1 MSTTQETRAPETQRR
16 KRALI
21 MAGGGLKVAFQAGVL
36 QVWLDEAGL
45 TFDDA
50 DGASGGVFNLAM
62 YCQGLTG
69 REIAD
74 NWRLGD
80 PKRGIAP
87 NWRGLARGPFA
98 PSLFTLD
105 RYRRNV
111 FQDWGLDWDRIRAS
125 PRRATFNAYN
135 FSRNELTVREAATLD
150 EDFVVAAVS
159 LPMWFPPVVIEGDT
173 YIDAVYITD
182 ANLEEAIRRGADELW
197 VIWTVSRQRVWR
209 SGFLAQYFQ
218 VIETAANGHFQR
230 VLDRIAVSNA
240 RGKDGEFGRHIEVKL
255 LQAEV
260 PLHYLVTFSRD
271 RVAEVVNMG
280 VREARR
286 WCGRNGIALKPVD
299 DGDDPAPR
307 TRLSFTEKMHGW
319 FTFGESDPRRGALL
333 GRDRG
338 QKLAFRLTIDIAGVN
353 RFLLDPLH
361 KAGVHG
367 WIDCEALGGRLP
379 VASGGFNLFV
389 QQEHPGHQ
397 RMYYCL
403 HFADSAGHPLTLLGH
418 KDVRNDAGLD
428 LWTDT
433 TTLYVRILPGHVG
446 LAGDSD
452 DPDGSDR
459 MDTFETVGNGRI
471 VGAGVLRLT
480 PLDLARQLTTVR
492 VQAPS
497 PEERVEVLRRFG
509 QLFLGKL
516 WDVYAQDI
524 LSSSP
529 I

>member
-1 MSTTQETRAPETQRR
+1 MSTTQDAQRP

-21 MAGGGLKVAFQAGVL
+21 LAGGGLKVAFQAGVL

-87 NWRGLARGPFA
+87 NWRGLVRGPFA
-98 PSLFTLD
+98 PSLFTLE

-111 FQDWGLDWDRIRAS
+111 FPAWGLDWTRIRAS
-125 PRRATFNAYN
+125 GHPATFNAYN
-135 FSRNELTVREAATLD
+135 FSRNRLTVREPASLD
-150 EDFVVAAVS
+150 EDFLVAAVS
-159 LPMWFPPVVIEGDT
+159 LPVWFPPVVIDGDT

-209 SGFLAQYFQ
+209 AGFLAQYFQ

-230 VLDRIAVSNA
+230 MLDRIAANNA
-240 RGKDGEFGRHIEVKL
+240 LGEKGEFGRHIEVKL
-255 LQAEV
+255 LQEEV

-280 VREARR
+280 VRAARS
-286 WCGRNGIALKPVD
+286 WCAANGIEVTPVD
-299 DGDDPAPR
+299 EDDTGPR
-307 TRLSFTEKMHGW
+307 TRLAFTEKMHGW
-319 FTFGESDPRRGALL
+319 FSFGETDPRRGASL

-338 QKLAFRLTIDIAGVN
+338 IGLAFRLTITMDGVN

-361 KAGVHG
+361 EASVSG
-367 WIDCEALGGRLP
+367 WIHCEALGGRLP
-379 VASGGFNLFV
+379 VTSGGFNLFV
-389 QQEHPGHQ
+389 QQDVTGHQ
-397 RMYYCL
+397 RMYYRL
-403 HFADSAGHPLTLLGH
+403 HFADSAGHPLTLLGV
-418 KDVRNDAGLD
+418 KDVRDGAGLD
-428 LWTDT
+428 LWSDT
-433 TTLYVRILPGHVG
+433 TTLFVRILPGHVVPA
-446 LAGDSD
+446 L
-452 DPDGSDR
+452 DGSDLHGTASIGSAEP
-459 MDTFETVGNGRI
+459 DGI

-480 PLDLARQLTTVR
+480 PLDLLRQLTTVR
-492 VQAPS
+492 AHAPTAT
-497 PEERVEVLRRFG
+497 ERAEVVRRFG

-516 WDVYAQDI
+516 WDVYAQEV

>member
-1 MSTTQETRAPETQRR
+1 MSTTQEAQRP

-21 MAGGGLKVAFQAGVL
+21 LAGGGLKVAFQAGVL

-69 REIAD
+69 HQIAD

-87 NWRGLARGPFA
+87 NWRGLARRPYA

-105 RYRRNV
+105 RYRSNV
-111 FQDWGLDWDRIRAS
+111 FQDWGLDWSRIRAS
-125 PRRATFNAYN
+125 EHPATFNAYN
-135 FSRNELTVREAATLD
+135 FSRNRLTVREPATLD
-150 EDFVVAAVS
+150 EDFLVAAVS
-159 LPMWFPPVVIEGDT
+159 LPVWFPPVVIDGDT

-197 VIWTVSRQRVWR
+197 VIWTVSRQGVWR

-230 VLDRIAVSNA
+230 ILDRIAASNA
-240 RGKDGEFGRHIEVKL
+240 LGERGEFGRHIEVKL
-255 LQAEV
+255 LQEEV

-280 VREARR
+280 VRAARN
-286 WCGRNGIALKPVD
+286 WCAENGIEVTRVD
-299 DGDDPAPR
+299 DVAEPR

-319 FTFGESDPRRGALL
+319 FSFGETDPRRGVLL
-333 GRDRG
+333 GRDHGNR
-338 QKLAFRLTIDIAGVN
+338 LTFRLTITIDGVN

-361 KAGVHG
+361 EASVDG
-367 WIDCEALGGRLP
+367 WIHCEALGGRLP
-379 VASGGFNLFV
+379 VTSGGFNLFV
-389 QQEHPGHQ
+389 QREQTGHQ
-397 RMYYCL
+397 RMYYRL

-418 KDVRNDAGLD
+418 KDVRDDAGLD
-428 LWTDT
+428 LWRDT
-433 TTLYVRILPGHVG
+433 TTLFVRILPGHVV
-446 LAGDSD
+446 AAR
-452 DPDGSDR
+452 DGSDLDR
-459 MDTFETVGNGRI
+459 SDEIGTSGPAGADGI

-480 PLDLARQLTTVR
+480 PLDLVRQLTTVR
-492 VQAPS
+492 AHAPTAG
-497 PEERVEVLRRFG
+497 ERAEVVGRFG

-516 WDVYAQDI
+516 WDVYAQDV

>member
-1 MSTTQETRAPETQRR
+1 MGTEAQQP

-21 MAGGGLKVAFQAGVL
+21 LAGGGLKVAFQAGVL

-62 YCQGLTG
+62 YCQGMTG

-87 NWRGLARGPFA
+87 NWRGLARGPLA

-111 FQDWGLDWDRIRAS
+111 FPDWGLDWDRIRAS
-125 PRRATFNAYN
+125 RQPATFNAYN
-135 FSRNELTVREAATLD
+135 FSRNRLTVREVADLD
-150 EDFVVAAVS
+150 EDFLVAAVS
-159 LPMWFPPVVIEGDT
+159 LPMWFPPVVIDGDT
-173 YIDAVYITD
+173 YIDAVFITD

-197 VIWTVSRQRVWR
+197 VIWTVSRQAVWR
-209 SGFLAQYFQ
+209 HGFLAQYFQ
-218 VIETAANGHFQR
+218 VIETAANGHFR
-230 VLDRIAVSNA
+230 RMLDRIEASNA
-240 RGKDGEFGRHIEVKL
+240 RGEKGEFGRHIEVKL

-280 VREARR
+280 VRAARR
-286 WCGRNGIALKPVD
+286 FCAENGIAVTPVD
-299 DGDDPAPR
+299 DGPEAG
-307 TRLSFTEKMHGW
+307 TRLSFTETMHGW
-319 FTFGESDPRRGALL
+319 FSFGVSDPRRGAVI
-333 GRDRG
+333 GRTQGNR
-338 QKLAFRLTIDIAGVN
+338 LAFRLTIDIDGLN
-353 RFLLDPLH
+353 RFLLDPCH
-361 KAGVHG
+361 EASVHG
-367 WIDCEALGGRLP
+367 WVHCEALGGRLP
-379 VASGGFNLFV
+379 VTSGGFNLFV

-397 RMYYCL
+397 RMYYRL
-403 HFADSAGHPLTLLGH
+403 HFADSAGNPLTLLGH
-418 KDVRNDAGLD
+418 KDVRDDAGLD
-428 LWTDT
+428 LWSDT
-433 TTLYVRILPGHVG
+433 TTLFVRILPGHV
-446 LAGDSD
+446 AAER
-452 DPDGSDR
+452 DGSDLDDR
-459 MDTFETVGNGRI
+459 DPMGTAGPDGM

-480 PLDLARQLTTVR
+480 PLDLLRQLTTVR
-492 VQAPS
+492 VQAATAG
-497 PEERVEVLRRFG
+497 ERVEAIGRFG

-516 WDVYAQDI
+516 WDVYAQDV